1 MSAYFLDKSDTSIT
15 KECEFFCQITTKFWS
30 SDDDKHCKLIHI
42 VQKYGTVKVS
52 KSNIHKIVRN
62 YFLNGRGSLKNVF
75 WHPIVSEGGMRN
87 VHACLSPDNC
97 DIHPPCS
104 STSVP
109 QKCTDAFSSSSST
122 FSSFSSSTS
131 SSSSP
136 TVQQSQPA
144 GQPAGPAPISSC
156 DLQTWKQYLENQMI
170 IFGLSAPSHA
180 ATKEAKQFW
189 GDKSHD
195 FKW

>member
-1 MSAYFLDKSDTSIT
+1 MNVD
-15 KECEFFCQITTKFWS
+15 FFIQITTKFWS
-30 SDDDKHCKLIHI
+30 SDDEKHCKLINI

-109 QKCTDAFSSSSST
+109 QKCTDAFSSSFST
-122 FSSFSSSTS
+122 FSSFSSSSSSSSTS
-131 SSSSP
+131 SSSSL

-156 DLQTWKQYLENQMI
+156 DLQTWKEYLETKWL
-170 IFGLSAPSHA
+170 FLVSALRAMPR
-180 ATKEAKQFW
+180 
-189 GDKSHD
+189 
-195 FKW
+195 